1 MAFTN
6 VDYNKGYHPD
16 SNPFEEAMESSLEK
30 VKNFTAEALAK
41 KKSAFMAKLSDYF
54 EQNMLPP
61 EGAEAIIS
69 DPDTGTLSLDPGFY
83 KILEYTP
90 EAMWKETQRLAQMEG
105 FGPNT
110 ITKNEIYEN
119 FDSLRNY
126 VAQRQYKMLAELQD
140 KHGTRALE
148 TILAQEGGKFNT
160 FSREF
165 QDPYSLPAITRAQA
179 KLDQKRDKDYRE
191 QLGLSGVSSAGEGI
205 EYLLGGW
212 GDPNARTGPDAI
224 KNIGRVINPLYGP
237 IYDAFEKLIK

>member
-16 SNPFEEAMESSLEK
+16 SNPFEEAMENSLEK
-30 VKNFTAEALAK
+30 VKNFTAEALSK
-41 KKSAFMAKLSDYF
+41 KKAAFMAKLSDYF

-61 EGAEAIIS
+61 EGASAMIE
-69 DPDTGTLSLDPGFY
+69 DPDTGTLKLDPGFY

-90 EAMWKETQRLAQMEG
+90 EEMWKETQRLAQMEG

-110 ITKNEIYEN
+110 ITKNEVYEN

-126 VAQRQYKMLAELQD
+126 VAQRQYKMLAQLQD
-140 KHGTRALE
+140 EHGTRALE
-148 TILAQEGGKFNT
+148 TILGQEGGKFNT

-179 KLDQKRDKDYRE
+179 KLDQKREKDYDE
-191 QLGLSGVSSAGEGI
+191 AKGFTGI
-205 EYLLGGW
+205 DSPGDYLEWLAGGW
-212 GDPNARTGPDAI
+212 GDPDSKYGSDNAITKTLGMTS
-224 KNIGRVINPLYGP
+224 P
-237 IYDAFEKLIK
+237 IYDAFSKLIK